1 MKILI
6 VSFGYPDNKKSSYPF
21 VRQLALQ
28 FSSLGHDCCVLA
40 PYNVTRN
47 KGTHPFCTDDIGVT
61 LLRPNYIGMS
71 NLDLFGFK
79 PTIMLRK
86 IALKRALRHLPFRPD
101 VVYAHF
107 WKTGKEIFF
116 YAKSEKLPLFVA
128 SGESIIPQKEFCS
141 KDKPFFDYVRG
152 VICVSQKNKEESI
165 SMGMTTGENCIV
177 LPNGINP
184 DIFHLKDR
192 SACRRELGLPQKAFI
207 VAMCGQLSHRKGV
220 KVLSDAIDSINEGEP
235 VHSLFIGSPMG
246 ELPTCR
252 NILHLGAVKHEK
264 IATYLNSAD
273 IFVLPTLHEGCCNAI
288 VEAMAC
294 GLPIVSSDRSFNYDI
309 LSADNAILID
319 PTDSRQIADA
329 IIKLQDDKELRCRL
343 SKGAL
348 DTAKKLTISERASI
362 IVDFMGKRI
371 QYNKL

>member
-6 VSFGYPDNKKSSYPF
+6 VSFGYPDHKRSTYPF

-28 FSSLGHDCCVLA
+28 FSSLGHECCVLA
-40 PYNVTRN
+40 PYNVVGN
-47 KGTHPFCTDDIGVT
+47 KGTHPFRTDDNGVT

-71 NLDLFGFK
+71 NLNVFGVK
-79 PTIMLRK
+79 PTFILRK
-86 IALKRALRHLPFRPD
+86 IALKRALKRLPFRPD

-107 WKTGKEIFF
+107 WKTGKEVYF
-116 YAKSEKLPLFVA
+116 YAKAEGLPLFVA
-128 SGESIIPQKEFCS
+128 SGESTIDAKAFNA
-141 KDKPFFDYVRG
+141 KDQSFFDYVRG

-165 SMGMTTGENCIV
+165 SLGLTTGENCVV

-184 DIFHLKDR
+184 ELFHPLDR
-192 SACRRELGLPQKAFI
+192 QTCRRELGFPEDAYI
-207 VAMCGQLSHRKGV
+207 VAFCGQLSHRKGV
-220 KVLSDAIDSINEGEP
+220 KVLSDAIDSISQGKP
-235 VHSLFIGSPMG
+235 VHVLFIGRPTG

-252 NILHLGAVKHEK
+252 NMLHCGPVAHER
-264 IATYLNSAD
+264 IATYLNAAD

-294 GLPIVSSDRSFNYDI
+294 GLPIVSSDRPFNRDI

-319 PTDSRQIADA
+319 PTDSSQVANAIVRLRDDLDLRQ
-329 IIKLQDDKELRCRL
+329 RL

-348 DTAKKLTISERASI
+348 VMAQKLTLEERAKSI
-362 IVDFMGKRI
+362 VEFMEERI
-371 QYNKL
+371 QQKV

>member
-6 VSFGYPDNKKSSYPF
+6 VSFGYPDRKRSHYPF

-47 KGTHPFCTDDIGVT
+47 KGTHPFRTDNNGVT

-71 NLDLFGFK
+71 NLNLFGFK

-107 WKTGKEIFF
+107 WKMGKEVYS
-116 YAKSEKLPLFVA
+116 YAKSEGLPLFVV
-128 SGESIIPQKEFCS
+128 SGESTIEAEAFTT
-141 KDKPFFDYVRG
+141 KDQPFFDYVRG

-165 SMGMTTGENCIV
+165 SLGLTTGENCVV

-184 DIFHLKDR
+184 GLFHPIDR
-192 SACRRELGLPQKAFI
+192 LTCRRELGFPEEAFI
-207 VAMCGQLSHRKGV
+207 VVFCGQLSHRKGV
-220 KVLSDAIDSINEGEP
+220 KVLSDAIDSINEGKP
-235 VHSLFIGSPMG
+235 VHALFIGQPTG
-246 ELPTCR
+246 ELPTCH
-252 NILHLGAVKHEK
+252 NILHCGPVAHDKV
-264 IATYLNSAD
+264 ASFLNAAD
-273 IFVLPTLHEGCCNAI
+273 VFVLPTLHEGCCNAI

-294 GLPIVSSDRSFNYDI
+294 GLPIVSSDRPFNHDI

-319 PTDSRQIADA
+319 PTDSRQVADA
-329 IIKLQDDKELRCRL
+329 IVRLRDDKELRLHL

-348 DTAKKLTISERASI
+348 SMAKRLTIAERAAR
-362 IVDFMGKRI
+362 IVEFMEERTEQKI
-371 QYNKL
+371 

>member
-6 VSFGYPDNKKSSYPF
+6 VSFGYPDRKRSSYPF

-28 FSSLGHDCCVLA
+28 FSSMGHDCCVLA

-47 KGTHPFCTDDIGVT
+47 KGTHPFRTDDNGVT

-71 NLDLFGFK
+71 NLNLFGFK

-107 WKTGKEIFF
+107 WKTGKEICF
-116 YAKSEKLPLFVA
+116 YARYEKLPLFVA
-128 SGESIIPQKEFCS
+128 SGESVIPQEEFSS
-141 KDKPFFDYVRG
+141 KNKAFFKYVRG

-165 SMGMTTGENCIV
+165 SLGMTTDENCIV
-177 LPNGINP
+177 LPNGVNP
-184 DIFHLKDR
+184 DIFHPKDR
-192 SACRRELGLPQKAFI
+192 SACRRELGLPQEAFI
-207 VAMCGQLSHRKGV
+207 VALCGQLSHRKGV
-220 KVLSDAIDSINEGEP
+220 KVLSDAIDSIIEGEP

-252 NILHLGAVKHEK
+252 NILHVGAVMHEK

-294 GLPIVSSDRSFNYDI
+294 GLPVVSSDLPFNYDI
-309 LSADNAILID
+309 LSDDNSILID
-319 PTDSRQIADA
+319 PTDSHQVADA
-329 IIKLQDDKELRCRL
+329 IVRLRDDNELCQRL
-343 SKGAL
+343 SQGAL
-348 DTAKKLTISERASI
+348 ATAQRLTIAERAANI
-362 IVDFMGKRI
+362 IQFIKERCVK
-371 QYNKL
+371 

>member
-6 VSFGYPDNKKSSYPF
+6 VSFGYPDCKRSHYPF

-28 FSSLGHDCCVLA
+28 FSSLGHECCVVS
-40 PYNVTRN
+40 PYNVIGN
-47 KGTHPFCTDDIGVT
+47 KGTHPFCTVDNGIT
-61 LLRPNYIGMS
+61 LLRPNYIAMS
-71 NLDLFGFK
+71 NLSILGFK

-107 WKTGKEIFF
+107 WKTGKEIYF
-116 YAKSEKLPLFVA
+116 YAKSKGLPLFVA
-128 SGESIIPQKEFCS
+128 SGESTIDVKAFNA
-141 KDKPFFDYVRG
+141 KDQSFFNYICG

-165 SMGMTTGENCIV
+165 SLGLTTGDNCVV

-184 DIFHLKDR
+184 ELFHPIDR
-192 SACRRELGLPQKAFI
+192 LTCRRELGFPEDAFI
-207 VAMCGQLSHRKGV
+207 VAFCGQLSHRKGV
-220 KVLSDAIDSINEGEP
+220 KVLSDAIDSISEGKP
-235 VHSLFIGSPMG
+235 IHVLFIGQPMG
-246 ELPTCR
+246 EQPNCR
-252 NILHLGAVKHEK
+252 HILHCGPVAHDKVA
-264 IATYLNSAD
+264 IYLNAAD

-294 GLPIVSSDRSFNYDI
+294 GLPVVSSDRPFNHDI

-319 PTDSRQIADA
+319 PTDSHQVANA
-329 IIKLQDDKELRCRL
+329 IVRLRDDKKLRQCL

-348 DTAKKLTISERASI
+348 AMAQKLTLERRANT
-362 IVDFMGKRI
+362 IVEFMEERI
-371 QYNKL
+371 QQKV

>member
-6 VSFGYPDNKKSSYPF
+6 VSFGYPDRKRSTYPF

-28 FSSLGHDCCVLA
+28 LSSLGHDCCVLA
-40 PYNVTRN
+40 PYNIMSN
-47 KGTHPFCTDDIGVT
+47 KGTHPFRTDDNGVT

-71 NLDLFGFK
+71 NLNVFGVK

-86 IALKRALRHLPFRPD
+86 IALKRALKRLPFRPD

-107 WKTGKEIFF
+107 WKTGKEIYF
-116 YAKSEKLPLFVA
+116 YAKAEGLPLFVA
-128 SGESIIPQKEFCS
+128 SGESTIDAKVFNA
-141 KDKPFFDYVRG
+141 KDQSFFDYVRG
-152 VICVSQKNKEESI
+152 VICVSGKNKKESI
-165 SMGMTTGENCIV
+165 SLGMTTGENCVV

-184 DIFHLKDR
+184 ELFHPLDR
-192 SACRRELGLPQKAFI
+192 QTCRRELGFPGDAYI
-207 VAMCGQLSHRKGV
+207 VAFCGQLSHRKGV
-220 KVLSDAIDSINEGEP
+220 KVLSDAIDSIGQGKP
-235 VHSLFIGSPMG
+235 VHVLFIGRPTG

-252 NILHLGAVKHEK
+252 NMLHCGPVAHER
-264 IATYLNSAD
+264 IATYLNAAD

-294 GLPIVSSDRSFNYDI
+294 GLPIVSSDRPFNRDI

-319 PTDSRQIADA
+319 PTDSSQVANAIVRLRDDLDLRQ
-329 IIKLQDDKELRCRL
+329 RL

-348 DTAKKLTISERASI
+348 VMAQKLTLEERAKSI
-362 IVDFMGKRI
+362 VEFMEERI
-371 QYNKL
+371 QQKV

>member
-6 VSFGYPDNKKSSYPF
+6 VSFGYPDHKRNAYPF

-40 PYNVTRN
+40 PYNVVGN
-47 KGTHPFCTDDIGVT
+47 KGTHPFRTNDNGVT
-61 LLRPNYIGMS
+61 LLRPNYIALS
-71 NLDLFGFK
+71 NLNLFGFR

-86 IALKRALRHLPFRPD
+86 IALKRALGHLPFCPD

-116 YAKSEKLPLFVA
+116 YAKAEGLPLFVA
-128 SGESIIPQKEFCS
+128 SGESTIDAKAFNA
-141 KDKPFFDYVRG
+141 KDQSFFNYICG

-165 SMGMTTGENCIV
+165 SLGLTTGDNCVV

-184 DIFHLKDR
+184 ELFHPSDR
-192 SACRRELGLPQKAFI
+192 LTCRRELGFPEDAFI
-207 VAMCGQLSHRKGV
+207 AAFCGQLSHRKGV
-220 KVLSDAIDSINEGEP
+220 KVLSDALDSLNEGKP
-235 VHSLFIGSPMG
+235 VHVLFIGQPMG
-246 ELPTCR
+246 EQPNCCH
-252 NILHLGAVKHEK
+252 ILHCGPVAHDKV
-264 IATYLNSAD
+264 ATYLNAAD

-294 GLPIVSSDRSFNYDI
+294 GLPVVSSDRPFNHDI

-319 PTDSRQIADA
+319 PTDSRQVADA
-329 IIKLQDDKELRCRL
+329 IVKLRDDKELRQRL
-343 SKGAL
+343 SNGAKSI
-348 DTAKKLTISERASI
+348 AKRLTIAERATKI
-362 IVDFMGKRI
+362 IEFMEERI
-371 QYNKL
+371 QQKI